1 MQRLS
6 TFFLS
11 ASLTLSLASAQV
23 ASEDFSVGNTDLWG
37 VDFIFAATHLASGGN
52 PGGCIERT
60 VASGSG
66 SFPVRTIVPGAA
78 VHPWR
83 GNFRALGVTGFHFD
97 REVVAGASNFGTRL
111 NLLLGSDNG
120 TRTNINDDTWVWV
133 STGDNFQF
141 GASPWTTVQT
151 AIPSA
156 SPTIPTGYFAAAL
169 PNSPNVG
176 IMDQDSLWN
185 LVIQDVDFV
194 GIAMD
199 TPYNAGAWF
208 GNHDLRFDNFV
219 LENSGLGA
227 AYCTPAVVNS
237 TGVPAV
243 ILASGS
249 SIASANN
256 LRVTA
261 ASLPLQAFGYFLTSR
276 TQGFVANPGGSQGN
290 LCLGGS
296 IGRYVGPGQIQSS
309 GQSGFIALQLDL
321 TNMPQPAG
329 SVAVQ
334 VGQTWS
340 FQSWY
345 RDAVGGSATSNFTSG
360 VAVTFQ

>member
-1 MQRLS
+1 
-6 TFFLS
+6 
-11 ASLTLSLASAQV
+11 
-23 ASEDFSVGNTDLWG
+23 
-37 VDFIFAATHLASGGN
+37 
-52 PGGCIERT
+52 
-60 VASGSG
+60 
-66 SFPVRTIVPGAA
+66 
-78 VHPWR
+78 
-83 GNFRALGVTGFHFD
+83 
-97 REVVAGASNFGTRL
+97 VAG
-111 NLLLGSDNG
+111 
-120 TRTNINDDTWVWV
+120 
-133 STGDNFQF
+133 
-141 GASPWTTVQT
+141 
-151 AIPSA
+151 
-156 SPTIPTGYFAAAL
+156 
-169 PNSPNVG
+169 
-176 IMDQDSLWN
+176 
-185 LVIQDVDFV
+185 
-194 GIAMD
+194 
-199 TPYNAGAWF
+199 
-208 GNHDLRFDNFV
+208 
-219 LENSGLGA
+219 
-227 AYCTPAVVNS
+227 
-237 TGVPAV
+237 
-243 ILASGS
+243 

-345 RDAVGGSATSNFTSG
+345 RDSIGGSATSNFTSG